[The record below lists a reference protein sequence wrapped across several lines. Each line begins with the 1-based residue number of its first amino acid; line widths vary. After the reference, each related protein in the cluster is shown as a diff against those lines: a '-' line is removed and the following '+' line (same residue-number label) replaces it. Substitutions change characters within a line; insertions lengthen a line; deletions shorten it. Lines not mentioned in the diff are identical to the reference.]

1 MTSSAAVRGRR
12 AGLVIVIC
20 IVVLGHGPMLVKFS
34 HVYMVRIEYNDLTA
48 TIFFGV
54 IHYLLKYSQM
64 LLCPVILLKLFK
76 GMFGIQISGLVGRRC
91 QVCGGLC

>member
-48 TIFFGV
+48 TIFFWGNS
-54 IHYLLKYSQM
+54 LSA
-64 LLCPVILLKLFK
+64 
-76 GMFGIQISGLVGRRC
+76 
-91 QVCGGLC
+91 